1 MKASASPLGASN
13 PRIDQLDSSVG
24 AASRDQAQVI
34 GENVGRD
41 QETPKR
47 AESLDKPSEENSARK
62 RKQLPQ
68 NNENDYDTDDLDR
81 NSNQPSTQTRAI
93 DTNLGAAHELGDTP
107 QKQGPDSPSSSEGTL
122 RRSSRKRRK
131 ISNYSRLIDIGAAT
145 SEDETG
151 ALR

>member
-1 MKASASPLGASN
+1 MKASASPLGAS
-13 PRIDQLDSSVG
+13 DQT
-24 AASRDQAQVI
+24 QVI
-34 GENVGRD
+34 GANAEKD

-81 NSNQPSTQTRAI
+81 NSRRPSRQTRAI
-93 DTNLGAAHELGDTP
+93 DTNLGADTP

-122 RRSSRKRRK
+122 RRSGRKRRK

-145 SEDETG
+145 SEDERMS
-151 ALR
+151 LR